1 MTHNDDVTLKIRK
14 KKIDIEGEELLKNW
28 GFPTLQLRWY
38 IFQGYGY
45 VAFPQIHRR
54 LRLVFRF
61 WQSGQERRLW
71 KYLQI
76 LSVAY
81 NPCTKGKFDIFFICY
96 LTEIFA
102 FSFRKDS
109 NTLRLYWPLQTTMIG
124 SCLPILWSLLQ
135 NFNINLANT
144 FLKRI
149 LCWFVLRAKLDMER
163 ENPWV
168 KSLKNPL
175 TSLHSLLK
183 LWIMTTK
190 V

>member
-1 MTHNDDVTLKIRK
+1 MDMLRFHKFTVGYAWCSDFGNPDKKEDFENIYKFSPLHTIPALKVN
-14 KKIDIEGEELLKNW
+14 L
-28 GFPTLQLRWY
+28 
-38 IFQGYGY
+38 
-45 VAFPQIHRR
+45 
-54 LRLVFRF
+54 
-61 WQSGQERRLW
+61 
-71 KYLQI
+71 
-76 LSVAY
+76 
-81 NPCTKGKFDIFFICY
+81 IFFSFAIF
-96 LTEIFA
+96 TEIFA